1 MWKGENQHSQYDI
14 SKATAHFERCFQK
27 EYPTQDIYKNSIS
40 IKKLKVQGLP
50 YVGQYSM
57 FPKLFEKPPA
67 SSSIIITTLL
77 ANLLI
82 ADSYYTAR

>member
-1 MWKGENQHSQYDI
+1 MTPSGCDGEMVTPQQDI
-14 SKATAHFERCFQK
+14 CKATGHFERCFQR
-27 EYPTQDIYKNSIS
+27 EYPPQDIYKNSIP
-40 IKKLKVQGLP
+40 IKKLEVQGLP
-50 YVGQYSM
+50 YVGQYFM
-57 FPKLFEKPPA
+57 FPA